1 MRILITGHTGFKG
14 SWLSL
19 LLREMGHEVSGISL
33 NPDKQSH
40 FELSKVR
47 DAISQDIRGD
57 IRDLQLVVK
66 TVEETKP
73 EFIFH
78 LAAQPFVKEGYRNPK
93 YTYEVNV
100 NGTLN
105 VLEATQSTLCV
116 KGLLV
121 VTTDKV
127 YSNDDKRKQ
136 AFVEDNPIG
145 FSDPY
150 STSKAMADLLTQSWM
165 RTSQIPIG
173 IARAGNVIGGGD
185 FGADRLIPDLIR
197 DAQVGR
203 KTQIRYPQAVRPW
216 QFVLDCL
223 YGYVLQMQSILSGE
237 RSILNF
243 GPDHGDYFEVEQ
255 VANGISKRVKGCAWE
270 RDLKEHPNESSFLTL
285 DSSKAKELLRWR
297 NKSSFEN
304 VLDKTTDWYRS
315 YFDHVDLADFSR
327 KQIKEYLES

>member
-19 LLREMGHEVSGISL
+19 LLSEMGHEVSGISL
-33 NPDKQSH
+33 NPNKQSH

-47 DAISQDIRGD
+47 EAINQDIRGD

-78 LAAQPFVKEGYRNPK
+78 LAAQPFVKEGYRDPK

-136 AFVEDNPIG
+136 AFIEDNPIG
-145 FSDPY
+145 FGDPY

-203 KTQIRYPQAVRPW
+203 KTQIRHPQAVRPW

-243 GPDHGDYFEVEQ
+243 GPDHADYFEVEQ

-285 DSSKAKELLRWR
+285 DSSKAKELLQWR

-304 VLDKTTDWYRS
+304 ALDKTTDWYRS
-315 YFDHVDLADFSR
+315 YFDLADLADFSR

>member
-105 VLEATQSTLCV
+105 VLEAAQSTLCV